1 MPEQCEKIIDMLIE
15 RRKKLGLTQKE
26 LANVSNLTQSV
37 IARMERKKVIPQ
49 LDTLIKVVVALG
61 CSIEII

>member
-49 LDTLIKVVVALG
+49 LDTLIKVVAALG

>member
-37 IARMERKKVIPQ
+37 IARIERKKVIPQ

>member
-49 LDTLIKVVVALG
+49 LDTLIKVVVSLG